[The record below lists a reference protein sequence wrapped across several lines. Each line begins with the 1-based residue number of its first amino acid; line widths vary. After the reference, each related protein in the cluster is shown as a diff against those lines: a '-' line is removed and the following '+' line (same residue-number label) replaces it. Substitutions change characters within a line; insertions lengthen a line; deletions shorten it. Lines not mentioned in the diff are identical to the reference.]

1 MDMSS
6 TPSMRKLLKDKK
18 GINPIAAVILIA
30 VIVAVAVAAAY
41 YMWGVFF
48 GARKPVVEVVASN
61 AWTDEADEFS
71 FVIVIENKGPVDAIL
86 KSVIVR
92 YVDTNGDMQ
101 ELTLAPSSGQDRI
114 PAGTTYAYL
123 PDKAITTPPRANTL
137 INIRLTFVGL
147 NPIDVPNVPVEYS
160 DDPDTTAGNFAKAQ
174 TTNVVSLPTGE
185 EGGT

>member
-1 MDMSS
+1 MSS
-6 TPSMRKLLKDKK
+6 TSRMRNMLKDKR

-61 AWTDEADEFS
+61 AWTNENNAFS

-92 YVDTNGDMQ
+92 YVDTSGKMQ
-101 ELTLAPSSGQDRI
+101 EKTFTPEQDRI

-123 PDKAITTPPRANTL
+123 PDQAITTPPRANTL

-160 DDPDTTAGNFAKAQ
+160 DQPGTTAQNFAEAQ
-174 TTNVVSLPTGE
+174 TTNVVSLSTGE
-185 EGGT
+185 EGGTT